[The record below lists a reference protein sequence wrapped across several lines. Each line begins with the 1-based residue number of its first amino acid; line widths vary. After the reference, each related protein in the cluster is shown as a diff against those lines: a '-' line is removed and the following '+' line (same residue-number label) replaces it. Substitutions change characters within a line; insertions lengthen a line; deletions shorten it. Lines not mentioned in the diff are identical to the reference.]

1 MRWGGGEAR
10 RRETQEATL
19 RHDLERLEKRR
30 NTVAELQAGLL
41 EDQALL
47 SRTLAA
53 LQPGLPWEEAAD
65 RVRQICYRRFE
76 LTALLMVRM
85 DWAGG
90 WLHLPYLYEVSR
102 VRQEPPRLLEEH
114 PGLSGR
120 VLLSGASLYCATK
133 EETFAAGAV
142 LTEAEKNTGL
152 HSQSWFGVPLRGR
165 DPLRPVGAMAFQAF
179 HPHAFPE
186 NRRRLMEALAGLTAL
201 HLG

>member
-1 MRWGGGEAR
+1 MKRSGGEAR
-10 RRETQEATL
+10 WKAKEAAL
-19 RHDLERLEKRR
+19 RHDLERLEARR

-47 SRTLAA
+47 SRTLAG

-76 LTALLMVRM
+76 LTAFLMVRM
-85 DWAGG
+85 DWEEG
-90 WLHLPYLYEVSR
+90 WLHLTYLYEVSR
-102 VRQEPPRLLEEH
+102 VRQEPPRPLEEN

-120 VLLSGASLYCATK
+120 VLLSGAPLYCATK

-165 DPLRPVGAMAFQAF
+165 DPLRPIGIMAFQAF

-186 NRRRLMEALAGLTAL
+186 GRRRLMEALAGLTAL